1 MRVLLVTGRIAEREV
16 RKIAE
21 KFNCDVHVADVDVAS
36 FITPKHLEN
45 IDLSGYDIVIV
56 PGLARG
62 DWKKLEK
69 EKGVK
74 IRLGTIHYDELPK
87 LLENIDNVELSH
99 EIPACK
105 LLSINKAEENIK
117 LVDSLDECY
126 FHIGNVKV
134 GGRMKIVAEIVDATK
149 LNNDSLIAK
158 IEYYLES
165 GADIIDLG
173 IPLEFDLRD
182 VERVVKVAR
191 DCCDALSI
199 DTFNRKAVEIGVK
212 HGVDMIMSISIK
224 NLDCLE
230 FVRDN
235 AVVVVDRDVNYLTKL
250 VEIARSY
257 TEKVIADPLL
267 EPLSPFASLMRYHEF
282 RKRCNIPLLMGVGN
296 ITELMDAD
304 SIGINAVLTYI
315 AEEIG
320 CQILFTTEAS
330 DKTRGSIRELR
341 IASYMAKVSKLK
353 KILPKDLGF
362 DLIVF
367 KEKRVRRNEFKAEN
381 IVEAKPSEFIRDPM
395 GDFRIWVGDRI
406 YCQHE
411 KATIVGNN
419 AKEILDTIVRLGL
432 VSRLDHAG
440 YLGRELKKAEMALK
454 LGKSYVQDEEL
465 NFGIY
470 TKEDNTTQQKR

>member
-1 MRVLLVTGRIAEREV
+1 MKILLVTGRIAEKEV

-21 KFNCDVHVADVDVAS
+21 KYDCDVYVADVDVAS

-45 IDLSGYDIVIV
+45 LDLSKYDIVIV
-56 PGLARG
+56 PGSASG
-62 DWKKLEK
+62 DWKGLEK

-74 IRLGTIHYDELPK
+74 IRLGTIHYTDLPL
-87 LLENIDNVELSH
+87 LLENIDKIELSH

-105 LLSINKAEENIK
+105 LLSINKAEENMK

-126 FHIGNVKV
+126 FHVGNVKI

-149 LNNDSLIAK
+149 LDNDSLIEK
-158 IEYYLES
+158 IEYYTES

-199 DTFNRKAVEIGVK
+199 DTFNRKVVEVGVK
-212 HGVDMIMSISIK
+212 YGVDMIMSVSK
-224 NLDCLE
+224 ENLDCLE
-230 FVRDN
+230 FVGDK
-235 AVVVVDRDVNYLTKL
+235 AVVVVDRDVNNLLKL
-250 VEIARSY
+250 VEKVEKY

-267 EPLSPFASLMRYHEF
+267 EPLNVFDSLMRYYEF
-282 RKRCNIPLLMGVGN
+282 RRRSNIPLLMGVAN
-296 ITELMDAD
+296 VTELMDAD
-304 SIGINAVLTYI
+304 SIGINALLAYI

-330 DKTRGSIRELR
+330 DKTRGSVRELKV
-341 IASYMAKVSKLK
+341 ATYMAKVSKLK
-353 KILPKDLGF
+353 RIPPKDLGF
-362 DLIVF
+362 DLLVF
-367 KEKRVRRNEFKAEN
+367 KEKRVRRDRFEAKK
-381 IVEAKPSEFIRDPM
+381 IVEAKPSEFVRDPM
-395 GDFRIWVGDRI
+395 GDFRIWIDDKI

-419 AKEILDTIVRLGL
+419 AKEILDTVIRLGL

-440 YLGRELKKAEMALK
+440 YLGRELKKAEIALK
-454 LGKSYVQDEEL
+454 LGKSYVQDDEL

-470 TKEDNTTQQKR
+470 SKKSIKNST

>member
-1 MRVLLVTGRIAEREV
+1 MKILLVTGRIAEKEV

-21 KFNCDVHVADVDVAS
+21 KYGCDVHVADVDVAS
-36 FITPKHLEN
+36 FITPKHLESL
-45 IDLSGYDIVIV
+45 DLSGYDIVIV
-56 PGLARG
+56 PGLAVG
-62 DWKKLEK
+62 DWKRLER

-74 IRLGTIHYDELPK
+74 IRLGTIHYDDLPK
-87 LLENIDNVELSH
+87 LLENIDKIELSH

-105 LLSINKAEENIK
+105 LLSINRTEENLK

-126 FHIGNVKV
+126 FYIGNVKV

-149 LNNDSLIAK
+149 LDNDSLIAR
-158 IEYYLES
+158 IEYYKSS

-191 DCCDALSI
+191 DHCDALSI
-199 DTFNRKAVEIGVK
+199 DTFSRKAMEIGIK
-212 HGVDMIMSISIK
+212 YGVDMIMSVSK
-224 NLDCLE
+224 ENLDCLE
-230 FVRDN
+230 LVRN
-235 AVVVVDRDVNYLTKL
+235 RAVVVVDRDVNYLLKL
-250 VEIARSY
+250 VEMARKY
-257 TEKVIADPLL
+257 TEKIIADPLL
-267 EPLSPFASLMRYHEF
+267 DPLSPFASLMRYYEF

-296 ITELMDAD
+296 VTELMDAD
-304 SIGINAVLTYI
+304 SIGINALLAYI

-353 KILPKDLGF
+353 KIPPKDLGF
-362 DLIVF
+362 DLLVF

-381 IVEAKPSEFIRDPM
+381 IVEAKPSKFVRDPM
-395 GDFRIWVGDRI
+395 GDFRIWVGDKI

-411 KATIVGNN
+411 KVTIVGEN
-419 AKEILDTIVRLGL
+419 AKEILDTVVRLGL
-432 VSRLDHAG
+432 ISRLDHAG
-440 YLGRELKKAEMALK
+440 YLGRELKKAEIALK

-470 TKEDNTTQQKR
+470 SKEYGTRQNE